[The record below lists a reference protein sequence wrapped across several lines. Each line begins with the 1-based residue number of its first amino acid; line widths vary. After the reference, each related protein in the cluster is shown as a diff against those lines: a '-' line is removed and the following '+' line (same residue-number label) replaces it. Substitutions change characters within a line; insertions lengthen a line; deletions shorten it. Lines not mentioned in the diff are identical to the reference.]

1 MIFIIFLMIIL
12 ASILILMYKE
22 YISWSFNYYFVNVT
36 WKVFLTIVLIYI
48 MSTAMPVATRFFI
61 FLVIMLGYMLSFH
74 PADNDYISMHG
85 FGEIPNTS
93 DQKEAEA

>member
-1 MIFIIFLMIIL
+1 MDNKLQFRRQFILCKG
-12 ASILILMYKE
+12 LITQLEDWKCLRIGRYYLYAHPDLEVTVKE
-22 YISWSFNYYFVNVT
+22 ESSR
-36 WKVFLTIVLIYI
+36 
-48 MSTAMPVATRFFI
+48 M
-61 FLVIMLGYMLSFH
+61 VIMLGYMLSFH